1 MELNGGT
8 GDHQGHGAS
17 SELCWIAIV
26 PSGGR
31 SGRQHDSTAGMFGP
45 AAMLKR
51 RNPPASS
58 EGDGATGNVVLA
70 SGRASQSLCES
81 HLREG
86 LLRHQQ
92 LSFPACRSDP
102 TPEPRTRV

>member
-1 MELNGGT
+1 MELDGGT
-8 GDHQGHGAS
+8 GDNEGHGAS
-17 SELCWIAIV
+17 SGLCWIAVV

-31 SGRQHDSTAGMFGP
+31 SGRQRDSTAGMFGP
-45 AAMLKR
+45 AGMFKR

-58 EGDGATGNVVLA
+58 EGDGATGNFVLA
-70 SGRASQSLCES
+70 SGRTSQSVCES

-92 LSFPACRSDP
+92 LPFPACRSDKP
-102 TPEPRTRV
+102 REPRTRL